1 MRKRGARSTHAWGRR
16 SARAWRSTPRQA
28 RRAPPAQ
35 ARPLRAPSRASA
47 PKSATH
53 VGHCRIGAGGARLGC
68 RAPRSTESAASPPPA
83 CPPRAG
89 WEAPGRARG
98 ARTRPLR
105 GNGCVADAAAERIA
119 ARGATAH
126 SCAACAGRMAREE
139 ELLSWRRRGCGP
151 PAPLSALL
159 ARIAARRRREW
170 WGCVLRARLRALSSA
185 LHPQL
190 QAASIRVVR

>member
-47 PKSATH
+47 PKSATQ
-53 VGHCRIGAGGARLGC
+53 VGRRRVAAGGARLGC

-105 GNGCVADAAAERIA
+105 GNGCVAGAAAERMA
-119 ARGATAH
+119 PQDATAR
-126 SCAACAGRMAREE
+126 SCAACAGRMARRKLPA
-139 ELLSWRRRGCGP
+139 ELAQAGLRPSCAPPRSAGAYRRA
-151 PAPLSALL
+151 PATRVA
-159 ARIAARRRREW
+159 
-170 WGCVLRARLRALSSA
+170 VLRAASA
-185 LHPQL
+185 L
-190 QAASIRVVR
+190 ARA